1 MRCCGCVVCG
11 FVVLLGVLGLGILL
25 FIVSVLGIVVV
36 CWVWL
41 WWHTAW
47 CGLVLGGFLGV
58 FVVWLVVVV
67 GYFGYACGGAVMT
80 VALLWVACYVVL
92 WVLIGGLI

>member
-1 MRCCGCVVCG
+1 MWWFVGFGCDG
-11 FVVLLGVLGLGILL
+11 
-25 FIVSVLGIVVV
+25 
-36 CWVWL
+36 
-41 WWHTAW
+41 HTAC

-92 WVLIGGLI
+92 VGFDWWFDLI